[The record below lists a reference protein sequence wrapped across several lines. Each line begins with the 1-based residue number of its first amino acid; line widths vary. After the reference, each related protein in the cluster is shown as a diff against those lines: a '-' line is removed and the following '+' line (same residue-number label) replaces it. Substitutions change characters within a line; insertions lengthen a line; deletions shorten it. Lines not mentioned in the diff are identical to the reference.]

1 MPNDPNSLHY
11 FDRERLE
18 NPYTMA
24 IRTVGDIV
32 QDYDYG
38 KYCLLTDPL
47 GGRQPYR
54 QSPKGPT
61 MNFFG
66 LNERSW

>member
-1 MPNDPNSLHY
+1 MDFTKSNGMPNDPNSLHY

-38 KYCLLTDPL
+38 KYCLKKLL
-47 GGRQPYR
+47 MAKFLKIRHV
-54 QSPKGPT
+54 S
-61 MNFFG
+61 
-66 LNERSW
+66 L

>member
-1 MPNDPNSLHY
+1 MADPVMSDP
-11 FDRERLE
+11 FS
-18 NPYTMA
+18 
-24 IRTVGDIV
+24 GDA
-32 QDYDYG
+32 
-38 KYCLLTDPL
+38 LTDPL

>member
-1 MPNDPNSLHY
+1 MLDPKGSITL
-11 FDRERLE
+11 F
-18 NPYTMA
+18 A
-24 IRTVGDIV
+24 I
-32 QDYDYG
+32 
-38 KYCLLTDPL
+38 LALTDPL